1 MREPGE
7 AGSRGDGAR
16 KKSKSLSAGS
26 KQHRLFDD
34 VVDDDVVDDPK
45 PLVKKRL
52 PNQFITRVKAFGN
65 DVSREAARDAAKKFG
80 GLSWRFKES
89 KAGSLIYTCDMHKEC
104 KAQLKLKYEGQIG
117 PELYVNGEAHTVAFK
132 EVPFKGKGLGGEW
145 VDEVRSLKSGG
156 LGAKGIRHALTHKY
170 LDVAA
175 TVDLAKAARI
185 PIETVLEAHIA
196 SNLRGDSLLLSNAE
210 MCSYTASMMVR
221 SVGDIEKAQ
230 PDALLVIANFS
241 RKVEVP
247 VLDEEGDETGET
259 VTKTTLGFICAT
271 RKMLLWLRDLI
282 LSLENGESP
291 RQFTWTIAADGTYK
305 LCKGNTKA
313 GAVLVDLGIHDVT
326 YKKALG
332 RDTHNFL
339 PLLYMYC
346 QVECFEAYEL
356 LFATLKDL
364 PNKLLGL
371 PGKQITPAF
380 GGLDRASY
388 IAKAYLSVWPGS
400 LESEPEEL

>member
-7 AGSRGDGAR
+7 AGSRGVDGAR

-26 KQHRLFDD
+26 KQHQLF
-34 VVDDDVVDDPK
+34 VDDDDPI
-45 PLVKKRL
+45 PPVKKRHT
-52 PNQFITRVKAFGN
+52 NQFATIVKVFGK
-65 DVSREAARDAAKKFG
+65 DVSRDAARDAAKKFG
-80 GLSWRFKES
+80 GFSWLFKES
-89 KAGSLIYTCDMHKEC
+89 KTGSLTHICDMHKEC
-104 KAQLKLKYEGQIG
+104 KVQTKLKYEGQIG
-117 PELYVNGEAHTVAFK
+117 PELYVNGVLNGEAHTLAFK

-145 VDEVRSLKSGG
+145 VDEVKSLKAGG

-170 LDVAA
+170 LDVAT
-175 TVDLAKAARI
+175 TVDVAKAARI
-185 PIETVLEAHIA
+185 PSETVLEAHIA
-196 SNLRGDSLLLSNAE
+196 CNLRGDSMLLSNAE
-210 MCSYTASMMVR
+210 MCSYTSSMMVR
-221 SVGDIEKAQ
+221 TVGDIEKAP
-230 PDALLVIANFS
+230 PDAPLVIANFS

-282 LSLENGESP
+282 LSLENGENT

-326 YKKALG
+326 YKKSLG

-371 PGKQITPAF
+371 PGKQIIPVF